1 MSSIL
6 FLHGALNS
14 SSQFDVL
21 KTKIDKS
28 YAVHAFNF
36 SGHGGNIIPLNG
48 LSFEVFVND
57 ILNYLNQNNIEKI
70 NLFGYS
76 MGGYAALM
84 FANKYPER
92 VDKIFSCS
100 VKLKWDLESAAKET
114 DFLNPDKISEKV
126 PAFANNLMMLHGIN
140 VWKNLLKSTSNMM
153 MDLAKGK
160 LLTDED
166 FEKLNQHILF
176 AVGDSDTTAGLSDT
190 INVFKKVKKSQLFVM
205 PNSPHEFVKLDM
217 DSLAHQINLFFVN
230 K

>member
-21 KTKIDKS
+21 KTKINDNFTAHS
-28 YAVHAFNF
+28 FNF
-36 SGHGGNIIPLNG
+36 SGHGGNIMPLTG

-57 ILNYLNQNNIEKI
+57 ILNYLNQNKIDKI

-84 FANKYPER
+84 FALKYPER
-92 VDKIFSCS
+92 VEKIFTCS

-114 DFLNPDKISEKV
+114 DLLNPEKIAEKV

-140 VWKNLLKSTSNMM
+140 VWKNLLKSTSNML
-153 MDLAKGK
+153 MDLGKGQ
-160 LLTDED
+160 LLTEED
-166 FEKLNQHILF
+166 FQKINCPILF
-176 AVGDSDTTAGLSDT
+176 ALGDKDTTAGLADT
-190 INVFKKVKKSQLFVM
+190 ISIYKTLKTANLFVM
-205 PNSPHEFVKLDM
+205 PNAPHEFNKLDM
-217 DSLAHQINLFFVN
+217 DLLATQIDKFF
-230 K
+230 KP

>member
-6 FLHGALNS
+6 LLHGALNS

-21 KTKIDKS
+21 KTKLDKS
-28 YAVHAFNF
+28 HTIHLLNF
-36 SGHGGNIIPLNG
+36 SGHGGNLMPLNG
-48 LSFEVFVND
+48 LNFDLFVND
-57 ILNYLNQNNIEKI
+57 ILNYLDQNNIEKI

-92 VDKIFSCS
+92 VDKIFTCS

-114 DFLNPDKISEKV
+114 EFLNPEKIVEKV

-153 MDLAKGK
+153 MDLAKGQ

-166 FEKLNQHILF
+166 FAKFNHPILF
-176 AVGDSDTTAGLSDT
+176 ALGDRDTTASLTDT
-190 INVFKKVKKSQLFVM
+190 IAVFKNVKNSQLLVL
-205 PNSPHEFVKLDM
+205 PNSPHEFTKLDL
-217 DSLAHQINLFFVN
+217 DSITHQINLFF
-230 K
+230 

>member
-14 SSQFDVL
+14 SSQFDIL
-21 KTKIDKS
+21 RTKIDKGHV
-28 YAVHAFNF
+28 VHSFNF
-36 SGHGGNIIPLNG
+36 SGHGGNMIPLNG
-48 LSFEVFVND
+48 LNFEVFVND
-57 ILNYLNQNNIEKI
+57 ILNYLNQNNIGKI

-84 FANKYPER
+84 FAYKYPER
-92 VDKIFSCS
+92 VDKIFCCS

-114 DFLNPDKISEKV
+114 DFLNPEKISEKV

-160 LLTDED
+160 LLTDDD
-166 FEKLNQHILF
+166 FSKFDHPILF
-176 AVGDSDTTAGLSDT
+176 AVGDGDTTAGLTDT
-190 INVFKKVKKSQLFVM
+190 LNVFKKVKNAQLFVM
-205 PNSPHEFVKLDM
+205 PHSPHEFTKFDL
-217 DSLAHQINLFFVN
+217 DSLAHQIDVFFG